1 MRMYLISDNVDT
13 YTGMR
18 LAGIEGC
25 VIHERQELK
34 EELDRVMTDK
44 TIGIVLLTEKFG
56 REYPDVIDDI
66 KLNHRLPLIVEI
78 PDRHGTGRKPD
89 FITAYVNESIGLKL

>member
-18 LAGIEGC
+18 LAGVEG
-25 VIHERQELK
+25 VVVHERDELRT
-34 EELDRVMTDK
+34 ELEKAVADK
-44 TIGIVLLTEKFG
+44 TIGIILLTEKFG
-56 REYPDVIDDI
+56 REFPDIIDDV
-66 KLNHRLPLIVEI
+66 KLKRKLPLIVEI

-89 FITAYVNESIGLKL
+89 FITSYVNEAIGLKL